1 MLGHGAGYFDFYLRV
16 IPYLYSLEPCH
27 NEGLRDSLQFFAI
40 MRFHYVEVLFH
51 MFYFY
56 WGKENHYKEDFVI

>member
-1 MLGHGAGYFDFYLRV
+1 
-16 IPYLYSLEPCH
+16 
-27 NEGLRDSLQFFAI
+27 

-56 WGKENHYKEDFVI
+56 WGNENHWFIRKNLLYIEACYIKVPLYVHIERR